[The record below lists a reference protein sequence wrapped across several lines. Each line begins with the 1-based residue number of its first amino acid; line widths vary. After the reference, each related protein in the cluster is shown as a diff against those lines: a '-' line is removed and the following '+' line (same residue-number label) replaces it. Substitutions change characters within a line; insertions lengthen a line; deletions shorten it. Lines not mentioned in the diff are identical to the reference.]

1 MFVDD
6 PAAENADKHGKIY
19 MKETIVSSSSSIAQL
34 FKSPT
39 YTWESYRYE
48 DRKKQQIRREKQRL
62 SAMSR

>member
-19 MKETIVSSSSSIAQL
+19 MKETIVSSRSSIAQL

-39 YTWESYRYE
+39 YTWESYRHE
-48 DRKKQQIRREKQRL
+48 DSKKQQIRREKQRL
-62 SAMSR
+62 SSMSR